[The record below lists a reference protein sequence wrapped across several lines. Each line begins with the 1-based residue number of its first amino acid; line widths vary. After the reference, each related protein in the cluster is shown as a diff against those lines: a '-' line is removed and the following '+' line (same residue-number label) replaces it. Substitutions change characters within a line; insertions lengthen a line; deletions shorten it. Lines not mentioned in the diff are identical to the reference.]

1 MNKYNGNK
9 EFKIDIPKS
18 VKLIIDI
25 LEKNGYEAFAV
36 GGCVR
41 DTILDRKPQDWD
53 ITTSALPNQVKELFY
68 RTIDTGIQHG
78 TVTVL
83 IKGVCSCRRKF
94 PHRGSP
100 AAQRQEGLE
109 SPPPADVGARFGAG
123 ADSGGKCPPEAWL
136 GSWPEL
142 LISEN

>member
-53 ITTSALPNQVKELFY
+53 ITTSALPNQVKELF
-68 RTIDTGIQHG
+68 
-78 TVTVL
+78 
-83 IKGVCSCRRKF
+83 
-94 PHRGSP
+94 
-100 AAQRQEGLE
+100 
-109 SPPPADVGARFGAG
+109 
-123 ADSGGKCPPEAWL
+123 
-136 GSWPEL
+136 
-142 LISEN
+142 

>member
-53 ITTSALPNQVKELFY
+53 LS
-68 RTIDTGIQHG
+68 
-78 TVTVL
+78 L
-83 IKGVCSCRRKF
+83 I
-94 PHRGSP
+94 H
-100 AAQRQEGLE
+100 
-109 SPPPADVGARFGAG
+109 
-123 ADSGGKCPPEAWL
+123 
-136 GSWPEL
+136 
-142 LISEN
+142 I